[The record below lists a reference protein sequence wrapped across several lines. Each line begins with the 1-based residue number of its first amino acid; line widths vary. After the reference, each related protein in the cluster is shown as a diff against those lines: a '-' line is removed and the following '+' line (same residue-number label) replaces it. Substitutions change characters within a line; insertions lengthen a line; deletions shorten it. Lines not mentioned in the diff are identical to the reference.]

1 MAPFKGQLKKQYSEQ
16 LLYKDHDYTL
26 KNQLK
31 NISQT
36 TTQNVS
42 HVRGIGSLE

>member
-1 MAPFKGQLKKQYSEQ
+1 MVPFKDQLKKQYSEQ
-16 LLYKDHDYTL
+16 LLYKNHDYIF

-31 NISQT
+31 NISPT

-42 HVRGIGSLE
+42 HIRGIGGLE

>member
-1 MAPFKGQLKKQYSEQ
+1 MVPFKDQLKKQYSEQ
-16 LLYKDHDYTL
+16 LLYKDHDYIF

-31 NISQT
+31 NISPT

-42 HVRGIGSLE
+42 HIRGIGGLE